1 MRSAEEASLFIRN
14 TNNVFKSYR
23 KLTKIYGFR
32 NSLDFVLFQ
41 CYTVRDKNQNLRKEP
56 GFMVRRRKSVF
67 WLAIVCTVFLAAGC
81 GSKEAAESRT
91 SVFPEPEAEA
101 PVMEEKKEIIKEET
115 IEETESA
122 ETQSSEAG
130 PGAGLPDTEEKKDGQ
145 EKIEAFGERLQEAVS
160 DRDLESLADLTA
172 YPLTVKMADGEIL
185 MITDRQELLK
195 QNPDLIFGD
204 DFLMAIANVDTA
216 TLVETKDGVVM
227 GEEGPGLVFRETGTD
242 SFGVVSIQE

>member
-1 MRSAEEASLFIRN
+1 M
-14 TNNVFKSYR
+14 
-23 KLTKIYGFR
+23 
-32 NSLDFVLFQ
+32 
-41 CYTVRDKNQNLRKEP
+41 
-56 GFMVRRRKSVF
+56 F
-67 WLAIVCTVFLAAGC
+67 WLAAVCTVFLAAGC
-81 GSKEAAESRT
+81 GSKEAAESGT

-216 TLVETKDGVVM
+216 TLVETKDGVFM
-227 GEEGPGLVFRETGTD
+227 GEGGPGLVFRETGTD